1 MTASF
6 HPPDE
11 FLVAYGA
18 GSLDE
23 ATALLIATH
32 VALCPRCRNEIARIE
47 TLGGAMLDDLPLAE
61 LRAGALD
68 AVLARLDEPAPL
80 PRRAPLPQ
88 RSLGATAPSFIP
100 EPLRSYLGSGIDEIR
115 WKRLANG
122 LEQSLVLE
130 SGRARARLYRI
141 APGVTIPEHGHEGN
155 ELTLV
160 LQGGFSDIN
169 GHYGRGDV
177 ASADGAVIHHPVA
190 DRDGAC
196 ICLAV
201 TDAPLQLTGLLGR
214 LVSPFL
220 NL

>member
-6 HPPDE
+6 HPADE
-11 FLVAYGA
+11 FLLAYGA

-23 ATALLIATH
+23 ATALLVATH
-32 VALCPRCRNEIARIE
+32 LTLCPRCRDEVARIE
-47 TLGGAMLDDLPLAE
+47 TVGGTMLEDLPRAE
-61 LRAGALD
+61 MQAGALD
-68 AVLARLDEPAPL
+68 AVLARLDEPT
-80 PRRAPLPQ
+80 LPQ
-88 RSLGATAPSFIP
+88 RCRPRPTAPSFIP
-100 EPLRSYLGSGIDEIR
+100 EPLRSYLGGGIDDIR

-160 LQGGFSDIN
+160 LRGGFRDIN
-169 GHYGRGDV
+169 GHYGPGDV
-177 ASADGAVIHHPVA
+177 ASADDAVTHNPVA
-190 DRDGAC
+190 DHDGAC

-201 TDAPLQLTGLLGR
+201 TDAPLRLTGLLGR